1 MGKQKK
7 KITDR
12 QMNLL
17 TRAHKEHKGMIE
29 PLLEIRSGNRLR
41 TINRL
46 ARMGLVEKNEGKWLI
61 TQMAKAVIKGEEF
74 TPPEEE
80 KPPINNQASETPIP
94 DPTPMS
100 VSLPKIKIRRKN
112 KQAHVIALLSRPEG
126 ATIEE
131 ICALTD
137 WQTHTVRGFFS
148 GTVKKKLGLNL
159 CSQKENDDK
168 RVYRI
173 EPRA

>member
-1 MGKQKK
+1 
-7 KITDR
+7 
-12 QMNLL
+12 
-17 TRAHKEHKGMIE
+17 
-29 PLLEIRSGNRLR
+29 
-41 TINRL
+41 
-46 ARMGLVEKNEGKWLI
+46 
-61 TQMAKAVIKGEEF
+61 
-74 TPPEEE
+74 
-80 KPPINNQASETPIP
+80 
-94 DPTPMS
+94 MS